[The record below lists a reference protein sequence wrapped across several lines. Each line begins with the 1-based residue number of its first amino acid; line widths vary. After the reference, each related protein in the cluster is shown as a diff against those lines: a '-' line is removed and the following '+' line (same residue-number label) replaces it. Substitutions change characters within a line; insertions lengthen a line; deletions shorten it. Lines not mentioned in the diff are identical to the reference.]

1 LLGEKHFNFL
11 EFSCGNGSSL
21 KKLLYVYITMRY
33 IDLFCGLGAFH
44 TSFDKASCT
53 GGIKYECVYACDID
67 EGIRKLYE
75 ENYGIK
81 PDGDIRK
88 LKPDTL
94 PDFDIL
100 CAGFPCQPFSIAG
113 KKEAFNDKTKGN
125 LFFNI
130 LNIIDTKHPR
140 IVFLENVKNL
150 QSVHG
155 GETFNTIK
163 EELETRG
170 YALSW
175 KVIDSKHCGSPQ
187 SRQRIF
193 IIGTK
198 TGKRFQ
204 FPEAKTDITPVSS
217 VIDSEDKR
225 RFDYKAKYELVPT
238 GGKAGS
244 MKYKLVNKVTGRG
257 GRQGER
263 VYGIDSY
270 GCTVCASSGGVGGKT
285 GLYEIEPG
293 MIRTLNV
300 KETLQMFGFPQD
312 YKRTTVPKDSHM
324 LFYLGNSIVV
334 NVLDTLVPEL

>member
-1 LLGEKHFNFL
+1 MSS
-11 EFSCGNGSSL
+11 SCL
-21 KKLLYVYITMRY
+21 PIRY

-53 GGIKYECVYACDID
+53 GEIKYECVYACDID

-81 PDGDIRK
+81 PDGDITQ
-88 LKPDTL
+88 LNPDTL

-130 LNIIDTKHPR
+130 LDIIDTKNPR

-150 QSVHG
+150 QTVHR

-163 EELETRG
+163 QELETRG

-198 TGKRFQ
+198 TDKQFQ
-204 FPEAKTDITPVSS
+204 FPEEKQSITPVRT
-217 VIDSEDKR
+217 VIDPKDKR
-225 RFDYKAKYELVPT
+225 RFDYTLKYELVPT
-238 GGKAGS
+238 SGKGS
-244 MKYKLVNKVTGRG
+244 MKYKLINKDTGLG

-263 VYGIDSY
+263 IYGIDSY
-270 GCTVCASSGGVGGKT
+270 GPTVCASSGGPGAKT
-285 GLYEIEPG
+285 GLYEVG
-293 MIRTLNV
+293 RGVFWTLNV
-300 KETLQMFGFPQD
+300 KETLQMFGFPKN
-312 YKRTTVPKDSHM
+312 YKRATVPKDSHM

-334 NVLDTLVPEL
+334 NVLDTLVPELKNVL